1 MPEKGQLLAMNESQI
16 EAATGIM
23 ARGRNAAVGE
33 RANATFRKHFAMR
46 KLGLDDGR
54 RYFVWM
60 QDGSVAGVTGLHQY
74 SWGPQENVWL
84 AYFGV
89 HPDFARRGIGSAML
103 GEMQRLAKDS
113 HYRKFF
119 IETHGA
125 NERAHR
131 FYRSQGFR
139 EAGSIAGYNP
149 DGAPM
154 TVFVKELG

>member
-1 MPEKGQLLAMNESQI
+1 MTSERHLVPMLAGHI
-16 EAATGIM
+16 DAATEIM
-23 ARGRNAAVGE
+23 ALGRDETVGA
-33 RANATFRKHFAMR
+33 RARATFELHFR
-46 KLGLDDGR
+46 LKELGVDDGR
-54 RYFVWM
+54 SYFVWL
-60 QDGSVAGVTGLHQY
+60 QDGAIAGVTGLHHY
-74 SWGPQENVWL
+74 TWGPDENVWL

-89 HPDFARRGIGSAML
+89 HPDFGRRGIGAAML
-103 GEMQRLAKDS
+103 TEMQRLARAK
-113 HYRKFF
+113 YGRFF

-154 TVFVKELG
+154 KVFVRDLE

>member
-1 MPEKGQLLAMNESQI
+1 MTAAEQLVAMSSSDI
-16 EAATGIM
+16 DVAAEIM
-23 ARGRNAAVGE
+23 ALGRDEEVGA
-33 RANATFRKHFAMR
+33 RARATFTRHFR
-46 KLGLDDGR
+46 LKSLDIDDGR
-54 RYFVWM
+54 RYFIWM
-60 QDGSVAGVTGLHQY
+60 QDGRPAGVTGLHHY
-74 SWGPQENVWL
+74 SWGPDENVWL

-89 HPDFARRGIGSAML
+89 HPDFRRQGIGAAML
-103 GEMQRLAKDS
+103 SEMERIAS
-113 HYRKFF
+113 ARHSRFF

-154 TVFVKELG
+154 TVFVKDLD

>member
-1 MPEKGQLLAMNESQI
+1 MAASEQLLAMQASDI
-16 EAATGIM
+16 EAASEIM
-23 ARGRNAAVGE
+23 ALGRNETVGA
-33 RANATFRKHFAMR
+33 RARATFTRHFRMQSI
-46 KLGLDDGR
+46 GLDDGR
-54 RYFVWM
+54 SYYIWIE
-60 QDGSVAGVTGLHQY
+60 DGRPAGVTGLHHY
-74 SWGPQENVWL
+74 SWGPDENVWL

-89 HPDFARRGIGSAML
+89 HPDFRRRGIGAAML
-103 GEMQRLAKDS
+103 TAMERIAGAR
-113 HYRKFF
+113 YRRFF

-154 TVFVKELG
+154 TVFVKDLA

>member
-1 MPEKGQLLAMNESQI
+1 MSESGHLTAMDESHI

-23 ARGRNAAVGE
+23 ARGRDATVGE
-33 RANATFRKHFAMR
+33 RAKATFRKHFALR

-54 RYFVWM
+54 RYFVWIE
-60 QDGSVAGVTGLHQY
+60 DGHVAGVTGLHQY
-74 SWGPQENVWL
+74 SWGPEENVWL

-89 HPDFARRGIGSAML
+89 HPDFARRGIGSVML
-103 GEMQRLAKDS
+103 GEMQRLATERR
-113 HYRKFF
+113 YRKFF

-139 EAGSIAGYNP
+139 EVGSIADYNP

-154 TVFVKELG
+154 IVFAKELV